1 MKITIKAHQLQLEQV
16 TITNMERRLRFT
28 LTRFG
33 NSINRVNV
41 RLTDLNGPK
50 GGIDKECLIVVKL
63 QKGGE
68 VVVQGSGKD
77 CGATL
82 YYCVDRIG
90 RAVDRELTR
99 YRRAP
104 INKKRRML
112 NVEKEVSLEEELNDI
127 P

>member
-1 MKITIKAHQLQLEQV
+1 MKITIKSHQLQLDQE
-16 TITNMERRLRFT
+16 TSISMERRLRFA
-28 LTRFG
+28 LSRFG
-33 NSINRVNV
+33 DSINRVTV

-68 VVVQGSGKD
+68 VIVQGSGMD
-77 CGATL
+77 CNATL
-82 YYCVDRIG
+82 NYCADRIG

-104 INKKRRML
+104 IRKMRRMQ
-112 NVEKEVSLEEELNDI
+112 NVEKEVSLDEELNDI
-127 P
+127 L